1 MAERAPPPADP
12 PGPQFMAE
20 KLARLDADLHRLLDA
35 AAPMRE
41 DCAARDPRAPAERL
55 RHAHRLRPTSGP
67 PPGWAPGEPIE
78 NFLPPAPQPEVM
90 RAGAPAR
97 AATTRRSGARGD
109 GHRARL
115 GARSGTVTG
124 AARPRRR
131 KFI

>member
-55 RHAHRLRPTSGP
+55 
-67 PPGWAPGEPIE
+67 
-78 NFLPPAPQPEVM
+78 
-90 RAGAPAR
+90 
-97 AATTRRSGARGD
+97 
-109 GHRARL
+109 HRALPDCRVTL
-115 GARSGTVTG
+115 ASYVEARK
-124 AARPRRR
+124 R
-131 KFI
+131 KWW

>member
-20 KLARLDADLHRLLDA
+20 KLARLDADLHLLLDA

-67 PPGWAPGEPIE
+67 PPGGRHAAATARALLAEGG
-78 NFLPPAPQPEVM
+78 LPRLYRGIGYALL
-90 RAGAPAR
+90 RAGPVAAVIMPSFELVLPRLERLTAR
-97 AATTRRSGARGD
+97 
-109 GHRARL
+109 
-115 GARSGTVTG
+115 
-124 AARPRRR
+124 
-131 KFI
+131 FF

>member
-1 MAERAPPPADP
+1 MAERAPPADP

-78 NFLPPAPQPEVM
+78 NFLPPAPQPRHGTQMV
-90 RAGAPAR
+90 AGR
-97 AATTRRSGARGD
+97 GIRS
-109 GHRARL
+109 
-115 GARSGTVTG
+115 V
-124 AARPRRR
+124 
-131 KFI
+131 

>member
-20 KLARLDADLHRLLDA
+20 KLARLDADIHLLLDA

-90 RAGAPAR
+90 RAGAL
-97 AATTRRSGARGD
+97 GARGHD
-109 GHRARL
+109 AALGRAR
-115 GARSGTVTG
+115 
-124 AARPRRR
+124 
-131 KFI
+131 

>member
-41 DCAARDPRAPAERL
+41 DCAAREPRAPAERL
-55 RHAHRLRPTSGP
+55 RRAAHRLRPTSGP

-78 NFLPPAPQPEVM
+78 NFLPPAPRPEVM
-90 RAGAPAR
+90 RAGAL
-97 AATTRRSGARGD
+97 GARG
-109 GHRARL
+109 HARRARRARWRD
-115 GARSGTVTG
+115 GARG
-124 AARPRRR
+124 R
-131 KFI
+131 